1 MIYLRTINNDTKGHR
16 MYLPPEL
23 IRQLG
28 WFKGDQI
35 AVTVDA
41 QRRIILDKITP
52 ERYPE
57 LFKVSPEEITK

>member
-1 MIYLRTINNDTKGHR
+1 

-23 IRQLG
+23 IRQLA

-41 QRRIILDKITP
+41 QRRMVFDKITP
-52 ERYPE
+52 ERYPD